1 LTTTSSSQD
10 TRKAKIDDVRKRLYL
25 PRNSP
30 GVITRTGAQGAQ
42 SSYNEKPEIYSTKS
56 GERKNLKCR
65 HVWRKFLRIF
75 LPGFP
80 TKSEREKQDA
90 LAQNSSSAEQ
100 RMHTRTSES
109 AAAAAVWWFKLIMI
123 ILFRQ
128 RREYPELQ
136 KTAASHKKDNRGPE
150 ITDLAL
156 QKRTDSGREE
166 RLGIENVK
174 TPAPH
179 TSGRKIQTR
188 EFP

>member
-1 LTTTSSSQD
+1 LKTTSSSQD
-10 TRKAKIDDVRKRLYL
+10 TRKFKIDNVRKRLYL

-75 LPGFP
+75 FAWFP
-80 TKSEREKQDA
+80 TKSEGEKQDA
-90 LAQNSSSAEQ
+90 LAQNSKLG
-100 RMHTRTSES
+100 RTKNEHKNLGS

-123 ILFRQ
+123 TLFRI

-166 RLGIENVK
+166 RL
-174 TPAPH
+174 
-179 TSGRKIQTR
+179 
-188 EFP
+188 

>member
-1 LTTTSSSQD
+1 LTTSGKGFICLET
-10 TRKAKIDDVRKRLYL
+10 
-25 PRNSP
+25 PP
-30 GVITRTGAQGAQ
+30 EFITRTGAQGAQ

-75 LPGFP
+75 FAWFL

-100 RMHTRTSES
+100 RMNTRTSES
-109 AAAAAVWWFKLIMI
+109 AAAAAVWWFKPIMI
-123 ILFRQ
+123 ILFRI

-136 KTAASHKKDNRGPE
+136 TPAASHKKDNRGPE

-166 RLGIENVK
+166 RLEIENVK
-174 TPAPH
+174 APAPH
-179 TSGRKIQTR
+179 TSGRQIQTR
-188 EFP
+188 EIAVYP